1 MLHLICGPSGSG
13 KTACLKEKIRADIDA
28 QKRCILLVPEQQ
40 DYFSEQDFAAS
51 LPESAGRFFEVASF
65 SSLADA
71 VSRLAGGVVQSALN
85 PAMQTLLMWDTLR
98 ELSSALQQYS
108 SNARE
113 DGTLSALMIQTID
126 ELRNNGI
133 TSEKLEEAA
142 HSLPENSPLQRKLLD
157 IAMVDSVYHQ
167 KLLDAFGEDPSD
179 RLVRMAKKLEH
190 LPYFADCHIYIDS
203 FTSFT
208 AQEYDVLK
216 QILKQ
221 AACVTVTLCADSF
234 TSRLPHFESVV
245 RTANRLRVLATDK
258 SIPIEYTVLTESAIG
273 RPEALRV
280 LERNLWRFDSA
291 IEPKATAGETVTIL
305 NCTNLYEEAEAAA
318 LQILNWVQSGM
329 LYDDIAVIVRDAEIY
344 RGVLDAAL
352 ERHKIPYFLSE
363 RTDLSAK
370 PLVRLILSALRA
382 ITRNYHVKD
391 IMTLAKT
398 GLSGID
404 RKDIALFEEYC
415 ETWHI
420 SGSRFLDPVWSMN
433 PDGLT
438 TTRSP
443 RAEEILQAAN
453 RVRQTLIE
461 PLRRFATRMRSS
473 GLVKDRCSALYDYL
487 MELSIPETLSAQAKK
502 EIEKGRLRQAG
513 ESIRLYRF
521 LTDSLTQMVDLLP
534 ETQLSAEE
542 FLSAISLLLSSSDL
556 GSVPNAH
563 DCVIIGSAATLR
575 VENVRATILLGLCE
589 GEFPRAIT
597 ENGMLSESDKSILE
611 GVGILLDSRESIQN
625 SEELFY
631 VYRAVTKP
639 TEKLMIS
646 HPLLLPDGSAKTPSL
661 AFQRIKLLLNCRDPE
676 TFDRDMLPYTEPASA
691 RSDSGKMSIE
701 PAAVGTNLRL
711 SQSKIRTFVLCPYSY
726 YSTYQLHLREK
737 KDSTPSYADDGTFLH
752 HVFEKLLRA
761 SLSESGTFRIPA
773 WDDAQRLADEI
784 IEGYLGEVCPIPQE
798 DMDRRLLHLFSRL
811 RKLALRMLE
820 VILEEL
826 RNTSFTPFAF
836 EQVIGKGG
844 PDGLPPVTLTMKDG
858 STVTLSGKI
867 DRVDVLH
874 LDGKH
879 YLRVVDYKS
888 SKHSFAIEDV
898 RSGLDIQLVLY
909 LVAAL
914 SSNPSQYT
922 PAGAQFLYAVNEKGK
937 IDVQRSGFFLD
948 SEEVCKAADLT
959 KEKQFI
965 KKLSLQ
971 SADEINTLAES
982 MKDAVRSVAERILR
996 GEADKTPSKEACM
1009 FCPVREHCDRAYH
1022 E

>member
-13 KTACLKEKIRADIDA
+13 KTSLLKEKILSDIKA

-40 DYFSEQDFAAS
+40 EYISDRDFASS
-51 LPESAGRFFEVASF
+51 LPESSGLFFEVASF
-65 SSLADA
+65 SGLADT
-71 VSRLAGGVVQSALN
+71 VFRLSGGVVQSSLN
-85 PAMQTLLMWDTLR
+85 PGMRTLLMWDTLR
-98 ELSSALQQYS
+98 ELSAMLRQYN

-113 DGTLSALMIQTID
+113 DGTLSALMMQTIE
-126 ELRNNGI
+126 ELRSNGI
-133 TSEKLEEAA
+133 SAEELEAA
-142 HSLPENSPLQRKLLD
+142 AHNLPADSPLQRKLLD
-157 IAMVDSVYHQ
+157 IAMVEAVYHQ

-179 RLVRMAKKLEH
+179 RLVRMAKKLES
-190 LPYFADCHIYIDS
+190 LPCFTDCHIYIDS

-216 QILKQ
+216 QLLKQ
-221 AACVTVTLCADSF
+221 APSVTVALCADRL

-245 RTANRLRVLATDK
+245 RTASRLRGLASDVA
-258 SIPIEYTVLTESAIG
+258 IPIEHTVLTECAKG
-273 RPEALRV
+273 RPEALRI
-280 LERNLWRFDSA
+280 LEHDLWRFDSTVDPNA
-291 IEPKATAGETVTIL
+291 SPDETVTIL

-318 LQILNWVQSGM
+318 LQILEWVQGGM
-329 LYDDIAVIVRDAEIY
+329 LYDDIAVIVRDTENY

-382 ITRNYHVKD
+382 VTRNYHIKD
-391 IMTLAKT
+391 VMTLAKT

-404 RKDIALFEEYC
+404 QKDIALFEEYC

-453 RVRQTLIE
+453 RARQTLIE
-461 PLRRFATRMRSS
+461 PLRRFATRMRAS

-487 MELSIPETLSAQAKK
+487 MELSIPETLSEQAKK
-502 EIEKGRLRQAG
+502 EIEKGQLRQAG

-521 LTDSLTQMVDLLP
+521 LTDTLTEMVDLLP

-556 GSVPNAH
+556 GSVPNVH

-575 VENVRATILLGLCE
+575 IENVRATILLGLCE
-589 GEFPRAIT
+589 GEFPLAIT
-597 ENGMLSESDKSILE
+597 ESGMLSESDKAILE
-611 GVGILLDSRESIQN
+611 EVGIILDSRESIQN

-661 AFQRIKLLLNCRDPE
+661 AFQRIKLLLNCREPE
-676 TFDRDMLPYTEPASA
+676 TFDRSMLPQTEEAPMLATP
-691 RSDSGKMSIE
+691 DKMSIE
-701 PAAVGTNLRL
+701 PAPIGTDLRL

-726 YSTYQLHLREK
+726 YSTYRLQLREK
-737 KDSTPSYADDGTFLH
+737 KDSTPGYADDGTFLH

-761 SLSESGTFRIPA
+761 SFSENGTFQIPSQEE
-773 WDDAQRLADEI
+773 AQVLADQI
-784 IEGYLGEVCPIPQE
+784 IESYLGEVCPIPQE
-798 DMDRRLLHLFSRL
+798 NMDRRLLHLFSRL
-811 RKLALRMLE
+811 RKLALRMLDE
-820 VILEEL
+820 ILEEL
-826 RNTSFTPFAF
+826 RNTKFTPFAF

-844 PDGLPPVTLTMKDG
+844 PDGLPSVKLKMKDG

-888 SKHSFAIEDV
+888 SKHTFEIGDV

-914 SSNPSQYT
+914 SADPKQYT

-948 SEEVCKAADLT
+948 SKEVRDEADLT
-959 KEKQFI
+959 KEKLFI
-965 KKLSLQ
+965 KKLSSQ
-971 SADEINTLAES
+971 SEEDINTLAES
-982 MKDAVRSVAERILR
+982 MKEAVISVAERILQ
-996 GEADKTPSKEACM
+996 GEAEKTPSKEACM
-1009 FCPVREHCDRAYH
+1009 FCPVRDHCDRAYH

>member
-13 KTACLKEKIRADIDA
+13 KTALLKEKIRADIEA
-28 QKRCILLVPEQQ
+28 QRRCILLVPEQQ
-40 DYFSEQDFAAS
+40 AYFSEQDFVAF
-51 LPESAGRFFEVASF
+51 LPQSAGRYFEVASF
-65 SSLADA
+65 SRLADA
-71 VSRLAGGVVQSALN
+71 VFRLAGGVVQNALN
-85 PAMQTLLMWDTLR
+85 PGMRTLLMWDTLR
-98 ELSSALQQYS
+98 ELSSTLHQYNG
-108 SNARE
+108 NARE
-113 DGTLSALMIQTID
+113 DSTLSALMMQTIV
-126 ELRNNGI
+126 ELRSSGI
-133 TSEKLEEAA
+133 TAEELEAA
-142 HSLPENSPLQRKLLD
+142 ARNLPTDSPLQRKLLD
-157 IAMVDSVYHQ
+157 IALVDSVYHQ

-179 RLVRMAKKLEH
+179 RLSRMAKKLEK
-190 LPYFADCHIYIDS
+190 LSCFADCHIYIDS

-208 AQEYDVLK
+208 TQEYDVLK
-216 QILKQ
+216 QLLKQ
-221 AACVTVTLCADSF
+221 SPCVMVTLCADHF
-234 TSRLPHFESVV
+234 TSRLPHFESVIC
-245 RTANRLRVLATDK
+245 TANRLRSLANAVA
-258 SIPIEYTVLTESAIG
+258 IPVERTVLPGRTEG

-280 LERNLWRFDSA
+280 LERDLWRFDSKVDTNA
-291 IEPKATAGETVTIL
+291 KAGDAVTIL

-318 LQILNWVQSGM
+318 LQILDWVQGGM
-329 LYDDIAVIVRDAEIY
+329 LYGDIAVIVRDPEIY

-382 ITRNYHVKD
+382 VTRNYHVKD

-404 RKDIALFEEYC
+404 QKDIALFEEYC

-453 RVRQTLIE
+453 RARQTLIE
-461 PLRRFATRMRSS
+461 PLRRFAIRMRSS

-487 MELSIPETLSAQAKK
+487 MELSIPEALSAQAKK

-513 ESIRLYRF
+513 ESVRLYRF
-521 LTDSLTQMVDLLP
+521 LTDTLTGMVDLLP
-534 ETQLSAEE
+534 ETRLSAEE

-556 GSVPNAH
+556 GSVPNVH

-597 ENGMLSESDKSILE
+597 DSGMLSESDKSILE
-611 GVGILLDSRESIQN
+611 EVGILLDSRESIQN

-661 AFQRIKLLLNCRDPE
+661 AFQRIRLLLNSHDPE
-676 TFDRDMLPYTEPASA
+676 IFDRSMLPSPKTIQTPSEPE
-691 RSDSGKMSIE
+691 KMSVE
-701 PAAVGTNLRL
+701 PSSVGTNLPL
-711 SQSKIRTFVLCPYSY
+711 SQSKIHTFVLCPYSY
-726 YSTYQLHLREK
+726 YSTYRLHLREK
-737 KDSTPSYADDGTFLH
+737 KDSTPGYADDGTFLH

-761 SLSESGTFRIPA
+761 SLFEDGSFRLPS
-773 WDDAQRLADEI
+773 WEEAQALADQIMES
-784 IEGYLGEVCPIPQE
+784 YLGEVCPIPQE
-798 DMDRRLLHLFSRL
+798 NMDRRLLHLFSRL

-820 VILEEL
+820 EILREL
-826 RNTSFTPFAF
+826 GNTGFTPFAF

-844 PDGLPPVTLTMKDG
+844 PDGLPPVRLTMKDG

-914 SSNPSQYT
+914 SANPAQYT
-922 PAGAQFLYAVNEKGK
+922 PAGAQFLYAVTEKGK

-948 SEEVCKAADLT
+948 AEEVRKEADRT
-959 KEKQFI
+959 NEKQFI
-965 KKLSLQ
+965 KKLSVQ
-971 SADEINTLAES
+971 SAEEINTLAES
-982 MKDAVRSVAERILR
+982 MKEAVRSVAERILR
-996 GEADKTPSKEACM
+996 GDAEKTPSKEACM
-1009 FCPVREHCDRAYH
+1009 FCPVRDHCDRAYH